1 MTTLP
6 PPRTN
11 FFPDDSLEK
20 KVYNVVEKYAANIP
34 IANDRN
40 RLGFNLYRYLTGEGD
55 PPDITVKNSKL
66 KLEGIS
72 EKELAQKLEDDL
84 KGID

>member
-20 KVYNVVEKYAANIP
+20 KVYNVVEKYAEFIP
-34 IANDRN
+34 ITNDRN

-72 EKELAQKLEDDL
+72 EKELAQKLADDL
-84 KGID
+84 KGIE